1 MLQAMVA
8 GLFGCLLLLVG
19 TCSAWHDSHHGER
32 RAFSEPLPFHHPH
45 IGLPLQTSLLNGRT
59 TWTASRQSS
68 ATQGPSWEDFICS
81 TKVLIFHP
89 GRNLVSSS
97 LLSLPGKNNS
107 HWTRD
112 IRNITGWI
120 VIDLFQTRDDVFQ
133 GETGFPTIWTPS
145 SWRQL
150 RSKTGGCKRG
160 GERGWN
166 IILKLKCFGFTF
178 HWWNIAGSD
187 TGETTGGSAR
197 WIKPGRWW
205 EFYLTEDVP
214 SSKSFDCL
222 FSVIQQG
229 VL

>member
-32 RAFSEPLPFHHPH
+32 RAFSEPLPFHILDFLCRPRSWMA
-45 IGLPLQTSLLNGRT
+45 GLPGQLQGR
-59 TWTASRQSS
+59 A
-68 ATQGPSWEDFICS
+68 PPP
-81 TKVLIFHP
+81 KVLLERISFVQQKFLFFIQGGTWSP
-89 GRNLVSSS
+89 VPSS
-97 LLSLPGKNNS
+97 LCQAKTIRTEPGTSGILQVGLPF
-107 HWTRD
+107 
-112 IRNITGWI
+112 
-120 VIDLFQTRDDVFQ
+120 DLFQTWDDVFQ

-145 SWRQL
+145 SWWQL

-178 HWWNIAGSD
+178 HWWNIAGPD
-187 TGETTGGSAR
+187 TGETTGGSAW

-214 SSKSFDCL
+214 SLKSFDCL
-222 FSVIQQG
+222 FSVI
-229 VL
+229 